1 VPISLTARERAHL
14 KARAHALEPR
24 VQIGHG
30 GLSAR
35 VVAEVDRAL
44 TAHELIKVKFLDA
57 DRNERDAMAAG
68 LCEQTGA
75 ALVQQVGKVAV
86 LWRPKPDEPLPPGRI
101 K

>member
-1 VPISLTARERAHL
+1 
-14 KARAHALEPR
+14 LEPR

-35 VVAEVDRAL
+35 VIAEVDRAL

-57 DRNERDAMAAG
+57 DRHERGAMAAG
-68 LCEQTGA
+68 ICEKTDA

-86 LWRPKPDEPLPPGRI
+86 LWRPNPEESV
-101 K
+101 

>member
-1 VPISLTARERAHL
+1 
-14 KARAHALEPR
+14 

-35 VVAEVDRAL
+35 VIAEVDRAL

-57 DRNERDAMAAG
+57 DRHERDAMAAG
-68 LCEQTGA
+68 ICEKTDA

-86 LWRPKPDEPLPPGRI
+86 LWRPKPDEPPAG
-101 K
+101 